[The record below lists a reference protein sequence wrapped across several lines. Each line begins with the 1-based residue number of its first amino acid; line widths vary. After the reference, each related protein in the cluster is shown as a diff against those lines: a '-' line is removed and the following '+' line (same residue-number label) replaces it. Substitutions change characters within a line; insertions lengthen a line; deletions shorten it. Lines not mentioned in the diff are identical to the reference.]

1 MDYNNVTW
9 WVNISQS
16 YRSKSVATLDYTPIM
31 LFNHLL
37 HYQQA
42 IYTNFSVP
50 NKREIQYELIMNIYE
65 MF

>member
-9 WVNISQS
+9 WVNIFLVLQIQ
-16 YRSKSVATLDYTPIM
+16 KCCNTLIM
-31 LFNHLL
+31 LFNHVL

-42 IYTNFSVP
+42 IYTNFSVS
-50 NKREIQYELIMNIYE
+50 NKHEIQYELIMNIYE